1 MASVVWAQ
9 PGRSSCKLDIK
20 EHPPCQAG
28 QGAKVASGL
37 LRGSMETPECVLSP
51 TTNCPL
57 QALTVPIALSLSPS
71 NPAGGSVSSVA
82 LLLKLSLPGTA
93 DEAKLKLF
101 RGIFESQ
108 ITSQPLLP

>member
-1 MASVVWAQ
+1 
-9 PGRSSCKLDIK
+9 
-20 EHPPCQAG
+20 
-28 QGAKVASGL
+28 
-37 LRGSMETPECVLSP
+37 METPECVFSP

-71 NPAGGSVSSVA
+71 NTAGGSVSSVA
-82 LLLKLSLPGTA
+82 LLLKLSLSGTA

>member
-57 QALTVPIALSLSPS
+57 QALTITLSLSPS

-82 LLLKLSLPGTA
+82 LLLKLSLSGTA